1 MVIRNNMALVS
12 EAAGMPKRALQLYDD
27 TLAALAQRSPDAKP
41 PVYLAVNRSRA
52 LEAIGRLREAQQ
64 AYESAM
70 QIAVDSQHTI
80 GQMQILVGLAAIAI
94 QLGDMT
100 TAAAYLD
107 RTSEVLGSVK
117 EADKTPRVA
126 LMRGR
131 LALARGD
138 ITEARRRFEAVAAN
152 TGSKATAVD
161 GELGKA
167 EALLAAGDPAAAK
180 ESARVALSAA
190 TSLQSGL
197 PYSQRTGRAWLLLGR
212 ALRQLHETAEAE
224 RAFTSAVMH
233 LSNTVDENQAALV
246 EARALSN
253 QRLKP

>member
-1 MVIRNNMALVS
+1 
-12 EAAGMPKRALQLYDD
+12 
-27 TLAALAQRSPDAKP
+27 
-41 PVYLAVNRSRA
+41 
-52 LEAIGRLREAQQ
+52 
-64 AYESAM
+64 M
-70 QIAVDSQHTI
+70 QVAVDSKHTI
-80 GQMQILVGLAAIAI
+80 GQTQVLAGLASIAI
-94 QLGDMT
+94 QRGDRAA
-100 TAAAYLD
+100 AAAYLD
-107 RTSEVLGSVK
+107 RTSEVLGSVE
-117 EADKTPRVA
+117 EANKTPRVA

-138 ITEARRRFEAVAAN
+138 IAEARRRFEAVAAN

-167 EALLAAGDPAAAK
+167 DTLLAAGDPTAAA
-180 ESARVALSAA
+180 ESARIALSAA

-212 ALRQLHETAEAE
+212 ALRQLHESAEAQQ
-224 RAFTSAVMH
+224 AFASAITQ
-233 LSNTVDENQAALV
+233 LSNTVDESHAALI